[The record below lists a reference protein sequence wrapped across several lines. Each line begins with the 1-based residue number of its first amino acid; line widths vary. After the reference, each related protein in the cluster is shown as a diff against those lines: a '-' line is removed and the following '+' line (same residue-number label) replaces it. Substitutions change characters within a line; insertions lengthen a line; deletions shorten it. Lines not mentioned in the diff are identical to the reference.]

1 MVGLSAVGEEGA
13 AARER
18 LTRAVARVLRAV
30 PDTPETC
37 LRCIRARRTRAARA
51 RASDEPSSPIWY
63 RTMVVEMRAFDPS
76 IFANERDDV
85 YDANAGERREER
97 R

>member
-1 MVGLSAVGEEGA
+1 MSDGEAVVGLSAVGEEGA

-18 LTRAVARVLRAV
+18 LTRDV
-30 PDTPETC
+30 
-37 LRCIRARRTRAARA
+37 ARRTRA
-51 RASDEPSSPIWY
+51 RASDDPSSPIWY

>member
-1 MVGLSAVGEEGA
+1 
-13 AARER
+13 
-18 LTRAVARVLRAV
+18 
-30 PDTPETC
+30 
-37 LRCIRARRTRAARA
+37 
-51 RASDEPSSPIWY
+51 
-63 RTMVVEMRAFDPS
+63 MVVEMRAFDPS